1 MNKFIGQPAPEFTA
15 KAVMPDN
22 SIEANFS
29 LKKYLNG
36 EKAIL
41 FFYPLDFTFV
51 CPSEIIAFNNRLGEL
66 ADRSFP
72 IH

>member
-1 MNKFIGQPAPEFTA
+1 MYIKSNVMNKFIGQPAPEFTA

-41 FFYPLDFTFV
+41 FF
-51 CPSEIIAFNNRLGEL
+51 
-66 ADRSFP
+66 
-72 IH
+72 